1 MCVQCLSGGHKLLR
15 MLIQFSCNAPKMGFN
30 PQKIIHS
37 QFILRTL
44 LTSSLSLLYSTIQSS
59 LDAHSILIQCPMHAT
74 PILQRPPE
82 MCTYP
87 IILPVFP
94 TPSLPLIH
102 SPIIQPN
109 LLPHYLPLFKGTS
122 AQRCY
127 MGLTILLVLV
137 LLLLLLL
144 ILSEMLIM
152 NEHPMSIHCASSTH
166 PPCIHQ
172 ASTAHLP
179 RIHRASTA
187 HPMCIHRAS
196 ITHPMCITGESN

>member
-1 MCVQCLSGGHKLLR
+1 MCVQCLSVGYKLIR

-44 LTSSLSLLYSTIQSS
+44 LTWSLSLLYSTIQSS
-59 LDAHSILIQCPMHAT
+59 SDAHSILIQCPMHAT
-74 PILQRPPE
+74 PILQTPPE
-82 MCTYP
+82 MCTYPIILAGTYP

-109 LLPHYLPLFKGTS
+109 LLLHYLPLFKGTS

-127 MGLTILLVLV
+127 MGLTILVLLLLV
-137 LLLLLLL
+137 LLLLLLLVLLL
-144 ILSEMLIM
+144 ILSEMLI
-152 NEHPMSIHCASSTH
+152 
-166 PPCIHQ
+166 
-172 ASTAHLP
+172 
-179 RIHRASTA
+179 
-187 HPMCIHRAS
+187 
-196 ITHPMCITGESN
+196 